1 VFLRAASRRPNSQP
15 GRPRGTPFSKFTVI
29 PNASTV
35 PPARHRKAITMLLAA
50 TFFWA
55 SSFPIVKALALEQ
68 QKLVPDAGS
77 WFFAMIG
84 ALYRFGAAALLL
96 GLFLHRELL
105 KITRLEL
112 EQGFWLAAF
121 GIGGILF
128 QMDGLSY
135 TAAST
140 SAFLTQLY
148 VAFIPV
154 WVALVHRHLPRPKV
168 VVSLVLVLVGLA
180 ILADLDFRSF
190 KLGRGETET
199 LISSVLFGGQILMLE
214 RPRYAANDPL
224 RFSAVMFVF
233 MAVFCVPGVWFT
245 APNAAACLRAFA
257 SPASLGFLA
266 ALVLVCTL
274 GGYLFMN
281 RWQRDVTATEAGL
294 IYCVEPVITSVL
306 ALVLPGLI
314 SVWAGIHYANE
325 TLTTRLLIGG
335 GLVTAANLLL
345 QRR

>member
-1 VFLRAASRRPNSQP
+1 M
-15 GRPRGTPFSKFTVI
+15 I
-29 PNASTV
+29 PNASAV
-35 PPARHRKAITMLLAA
+35 SAARHRKAISMLLVA

-55 SSFPIVKALALEQ
+55 SSFPIVKALAMEQ
-68 QKLVPDAGS
+68 QKLVPGAGT

-84 ALYRFGAAALLL
+84 AMYRFGAAGLLL
-96 GLFLHRELL
+96 TAFLNRELF
-105 KITRLEL
+105 KVTRIEV

-154 WVALVHRHLPRPKV
+154 WVALVHRHLPRPKIIA
-168 VVSLVLVLVGLA
+168 SLVLVLIGLG
-180 ILADLDFRSF
+180 ILADLDFKTFRF
-190 KLGRGETET
+190 GRGESET

-233 MAVFCVPGVWFT
+233 MALFCVPGVWLT

-257 SPASLGFLA
+257 SPASLSFLA
-266 ALVLVCTL
+266 VLVVVCTL

-294 IYCVEPVITSVL
+294 IYCIEPIITSVL
-306 ALVLPGLI
+306 ALFLPGLI
-314 SVWAGIHYANE
+314 SIWTGINYPNE
-325 TLTTRLLIGG
+325 TLTTRLFIGG
-335 GLVTAANLLL
+335 GLVTGANVLL
-345 QRR
+345 QKR